1 MKLKMKHL
9 TDNPELEVKAY
20 TLAQVLYAGRA
31 FSVSAANKLGP
42 LDILPG
48 HANLL
53 AILTDCQVEIQT
65 ADGPKTFSIRNGVLK
80 VSSNAVL
87 LFINV

>member
-1 MKLKMKHL
+1 MRHL
-9 TDNPELEVKAY
+9 ATSPELEVKAY
-20 TLAQVLYAGRA
+20 TLAEVLYAGRA
-31 FSVSAANKLGP
+31 FSVSAVSKLGP

-53 AILTDCQVEIQT
+53 AILTNCEVVIETD
-65 ADGPKTFSIRNGVLK
+65 DGQKTLTIAGGVLK
-80 VSSNAVL
+80 VSSNNVL